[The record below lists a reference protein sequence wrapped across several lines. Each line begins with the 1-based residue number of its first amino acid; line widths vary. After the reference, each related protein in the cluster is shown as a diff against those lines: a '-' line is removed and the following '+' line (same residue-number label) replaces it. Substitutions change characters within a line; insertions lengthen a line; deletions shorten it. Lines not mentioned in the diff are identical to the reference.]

1 MRVGEP
7 NNVGRAVQTDPILVR
22 YASQITEQKECWE
35 FLTHKFDQFI
45 TFCNN
50 SLPHATTCNKA
61 CKRTQHVTS
70 NNVASVLTGLKCD
83 ISQLF
88 K

>member
-50 SLPHATTCNKA
+50 S
-61 CKRTQHVTS
+61 
-70 NNVASVLTGLKCD
+70 
-83 ISQLF
+83 
-88 K
+88 

>member
-1 MRVGEP
+1 MRVGGP
-7 NNVGRAVQTDPILVR
+7 NNVGRAVQTDPILVP
-22 YASQITEQKECWE
+22 YASEITEQKECGE

-61 CKRTQHVTS
+61 CKRTQHDIQRCCVRFD
-70 NNVASVLTGLKCD
+70 GLKMRHFS
-83 ISQLF
+83 I